1 MLILLPH
8 RTEVWVLLPVI
19 KKKKK
24 KAESDKA
31 NTDQQLHSEIAE
43 SIIGTSHLFL
53 EKNIFLINLK

>member
-19 KKKKK
+19 KKKK